1 MRNHLKCAAMP
12 CVRMIA
18 ALAVLAAALLP
29 ASAENWPTRSVTMVH
44 PFAPGN
50 AGDILG
56 RIFASRLSELL
67 GQPIIFE
74 NVSGAGGITGSA
86 RVAKS
91 APDGYQFLLGNSST
105 LALNQAFYVKPPYR
119 ATDFA
124 PVALIAETPNI
135 LLARKD
141 LPANDLREFTAYAKA
156 NQAKM
161 QYGSGGTGTTVH
173 LACALLNTTIGVDIT
188 HIPHR
193 GGAPAMQDLI
203 AGRID
208 YQCAGAELV
217 APQIP
222 GNLVKAIAILTKNRS
237 SLLPNLASAHEQ
249 GLADFEAGAWFAFAL
264 PKGTPAAIVQKLHDA
279 TVATM
284 DTPGVRE
291 RLSAVGNELV
301 VPERRSPE
309 YLQKFIASEIG
320 KWAALLKAANI
331 KAE

>member
-1 MRNHLKCAAMP
+1 MRNHLKCAAMS

-18 ALAVLAAALLP
+18 ALGVLAAAPLP
-29 ASAENWPTRSVTMVH
+29 ASAQNWPTRSVTMVQ

-105 LALNQAFYVKPPYR
+105 LAVNQAFYLKPPYK

-124 PVALIAETPNI
+124 PVALIAETPII

-173 LACALLNTTIGVDIT
+173 LACALLNTTIGVEIT
-188 HIPHR
+188 HVPYR

-208 YQCAGAELV
+208 YQCAAAEL
-217 APQIP
+217 AIPQIQA
-222 GNLVKAIAILTKNRS
+222 NLVKAIAILTKNRS
-237 SLLPNLASAHEQ
+237 LVLEDLASAHEQ
-249 GLADFEAGAWFAFAL
+249 GLADFEVAAWSAFVL
-264 PKGTPAAIVQKLHDA
+264 PKGTPSPIVQRLHDA

-284 DTPGVRE
+284 NTPGVRE
-291 RLSAVGNELV
+291 RLIELGEDLV
-301 VPERRSPE
+301 APERRSTE
-309 YLQKFIASEIG
+309 YLRQFIGTETE
-320 KWAALLKAANI
+320 KWGR
-331 KAE
+331 

>member
-1 MRNHLKCAAMP
+1 LQRSHTF
-12 CVRMIA
+12 
-18 ALAVLAAALLP
+18 AV
-29 ASAENWPTRSVTMVH
+29 
-44 PFAPGN
+44 
-50 AGDILG
+50 
-56 RIFASRLSELL
+56 
-67 GQPIIFE
+67 
-74 NVSGAGGITGSA
+74 
-86 RVAKS
+86 
-91 APDGYQFLLGNSST
+91 
-105 LALNQAFYVKPPYR
+105 NQAFYVNPLYNA

-124 PVALIAETPNI
+124 PVALIAESPLI
-135 LLARKD
+135 LVARKD
-141 LPANDLREFTAYAKA
+141 FPANKLQEFIAFAKA
-156 NQAKM
+156 NQAKI
-161 QYGSGGTGTTVH
+161 QYGSAGAGTSAH

>member
-1 MRNHLKCAAMP
+1 
-12 CVRMIA
+12 
-18 ALAVLAAALLP
+18 
-29 ASAENWPTRSVTMVH
+29 MVF

-50 AGDILG
+50 AGDILA

-74 NVSGAGGITGSA
+74 NVGGAGGITGSV

-105 LALNQAFYVKPPYR
+105 LAVNQAFYLKPPYK

-124 PVALIAETPNI
+124 PVALIAETPLI

-141 LPANDLREFTAYAKA
+141 LPANDLREFAAYAKA

-188 HIPHR
+188 HVPYR

-208 YQCAGAELV
+208 YQCAGAEL
-217 APQIP
+217 AIPQIQA
-222 GNLVKAIAILTKNRS
+222 NLVKAIAILTKNRS
-237 SLLPNLASAHEQ
+237 PVLENLASAHEQ
-249 GLADFEAGAWFAFAL
+249 GLADFEAAAWFAFVL
-264 PKGTPAAIVQKLHDA
+264 PKGTPAAIVQRLHAA
-279 TVATM
+279 TAATM
-284 DTPGVRE
+284 NTPGVRE
-291 RLSAVGNELV
+291 RLIELGEDLV
-301 VPERRSPE
+301 APERRSPE
-309 YLQKFIASEIG
+309 YLRQFIGRETDKWG
-320 KWAALLKAANI
+320 KVIRSANV

>member
-1 MRNHLKCAAMP
+1 
-12 CVRMIA
+12 MIA
-18 ALAVLAAALLP
+18 ALGVIAAAPLP
-29 ASAENWPTRSVTMVH
+29 ASAQNWPTRSVTMVQ

-67 GQPIIFE
+67 GQSIIFE

-105 LALNQAFYVKPPYR
+105 LAVNQALYLKPPYN

-124 PVALIAETPNI
+124 PVALIAETPII

-141 LPANDLREFTAYAKA
+141 LPANDLREFAAYARA

-161 QYGSGGTGTTVH
+161 QFGSGGPGTITH

-188 HIPHR
+188 HVPYR

-208 YQCAGAELV
+208 YQCAAAEL
-217 APQIP
+217 AIPQIQA
-222 GNLVKAIAILTKNRS
+222 NLVKAIAILTKNRS
-237 SLLPNLASAHEQ
+237 PVLEDLASAHEQ
-249 GLADFEAGAWFAFAL
+249 GLADFEVAAWSAFVL
-264 PKGTPAAIVQKLHDA
+264 PKGTPSPIVQRLHDA

-284 DTPGVRE
+284 NTPGVRE
-291 RLSAVGNELV
+291 RLIKLGEDLV
-301 VPERRSPE
+301 APERRSTE
-309 YLQKFIASEIG
+309 YLRQFIGTETEKWG
-320 KWAALLKAANI
+320 KVIRAANI

>member
-1 MRNHLKCAAMP
+1 
-12 CVRMIA
+12 MIA

-67 GQPIIFE
+67 GQTIIFE

-105 LALNQAFYVKPPYR
+105 LALNQAFYVKPPYK

-124 PVALIAETPNI
+124 PVALIAETPII

-161 QYGSGGTGTTVH
+161 QYGSAGTGTTVH
-173 LACALLNTTIGVDIT
+173 LACALLNTTIGVEIT
-188 HIPHR
+188 HVPYR

-208 YQCAGAELV
+208 YQCAGAEL
-217 APQIP
+217 AIPQLQA
-222 GNLVKAIAILTKNRS
+222 NLVKAIAILTKSRS
-237 SLLPNLASAHEQ
+237 PALENLASAHEQ
-249 GLADFEAGAWFAFAL
+249 GLADFEAAAWLAFVL
-264 PKGTPAAIVQKLHDA
+264 PKGTPAAIVQRLHDA
-279 TVATM
+279 TVVTM
-284 DTPGVRE
+284 NTPGVQK
-291 RLSAVGNELV
+291 RLMELGEELV
-301 VPERRSPE
+301 APERRSTE
-309 YLQKFIASEIG
+309 YLRQFIATETEKWG
-320 KWAALLKAANI
+320 KVIRAANI